1 MDAKSSAEELQQHS
15 SSRKQ
20 GQGKLKGWIW
30 FAAQELDKLEQH
42 LQSCHEPCLHHQA
55 QNLRQDYAGRAGSK
69 SLSVLV
75 PVKRPAPS
83 NYLVY
88 VEPGWKEEKF

>member
-1 MDAKSSAEELQQHS
+1 MQSHLQRNCS
-15 SSRKQ
+15 NIPAAGNKDKENS
-20 GQGKLKGWIW
+20 KGWIW

-55 QNLRQDYAGRAGSK
+55 QNLRQDYAARAGSN